1 MSLFTDKIELGM
13 ADSRTHLLEKYV
25 FDVKK
30 GTVQIH
36 VKPGYEALVNG
47 FDTIGPNETNTYYR
61 KTTGNNIT
69 AFVYQKGNVSKPI
82 IVPFF
87 AGQHTISLDTHK
99 TAKATFALVGTAKI
113 EIDSYKALARYFDN
127 TLTYDD
133 LEKEINDKFK
143 DAFSIQMT
151 AAAKSFI
158 NSASTDVSIH
168 SELKNIAKNG
178 VSGSAL
184 QNTLLDMGCMIMA
197 SGISLRLNPIG
208 ASEEVIAKINA
219 KFNEAALEEFDDAKK
234 EKQRQWEKED
244 KQMDYQH
251 EIDII
256 NAENTDTHNRN
267 DSHSYN
273 YSGNVPKY
281 PHGAPREHE
290 REPKRRYCS
299 NCGRELAPNDTFCPS
314 CGTKAK

>member
-13 ADSRTHLLEKYV
+13 QDSRTHLVEKYV

-36 VKPGYEALVNG
+36 VKSGYEALVNG
-47 FDTIGPNETNTYYR
+47 FDTIGSNETNTYYK
-61 KTTGNNIT
+61 KTIGNSIT
-69 AFVYQKGNVSKPI
+69 AFVYQKGTIAKPI

-99 TAKATFALVGTAKI
+99 TAKATFALVGNAKV
-113 EIDSYKALARYFDN
+113 EIDSFKELARYFDN
-127 TLTYDD
+127 TISYAD

-143 DAFSIQMT
+143 EQFSIAMT

-168 SELKNIAKNG
+168 SELKNIAKAG
-178 VSGSAL
+178 ISGSAV
-184 QNTLLDMGCMIMA
+184 QNTLLDMGCIVMPA
-197 SGISLRLNPIG
+197 GITLRLNPIG
-208 ASEEVIAKINA
+208 DSEEVIAKINA

-234 EKQRQWEKED
+234 EKQRQWDKED

-251 EIDII
+251 EIDVI

-273 YSGNVPKY
+273 YQGNVPKY
-281 PHGAPREHE
+281 PHGEPREKQ
-290 REPKRRYCS
+290 PKKRFCS
-299 NCGRELAPNDTFCPS
+299 NCGRELAPTDTFCPS
-314 CGTKAK
+314 CGTKTK